1 MERLQEILQ
10 LITKMK
16 WSDYLDIVV
25 VAFIIYK
32 LLPLLRTPHIMRITR
47 TVVGLLV
54 LAWITNEVGMYTVG
68 WMLNQILAV
77 GIIAFVILYQPELR
91 RMLDHLGSVKFG
103 RFFMAAKGV
112 SSSTAAIFSGKKGMG
127 TSSPANN
134 PPTAVTTVRIPEES
148 RV

>member
-1 MERLQEILQ
+1 MMESLQNLFQ
-10 LITKMK
+10 TLVKMK

-103 RFFMAAKGV
+103 RFFMAAKPIQE
-112 SSSTAAIFSGKKGMG
+112 TE
-127 TSSPANN
+127 
-134 PPTAVTTVRIPEES
+134 TVILQTVIDRES
-148 RV
+148 VV